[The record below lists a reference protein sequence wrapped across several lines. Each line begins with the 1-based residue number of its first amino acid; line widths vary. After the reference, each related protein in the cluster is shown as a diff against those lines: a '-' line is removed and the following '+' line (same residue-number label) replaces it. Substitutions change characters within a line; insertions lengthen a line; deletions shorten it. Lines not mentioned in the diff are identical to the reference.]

1 MQEFNPILLLLVI
14 VVSVLCGAG
23 SFLHQRRTQRQKE
36 EGWLLELVTELVLAC
51 TAGLAALFLG
61 WWKEFPFPLTCLVV
75 MIASSN
81 GVAFKELGKNKL
93 VNFLN
98 NIGGKNG

>member
-1 MQEFNPILLLLVI
+1 MQEFNPILLLLVL

-36 EGWLLELVTELVLAC
+36 EGWLLELLTELILAC

-61 WWKEFPFPLTCLVV
+61 WWKEFPFPLTCLVAV
-75 MIASSN
+75 VASSN
-81 GVAFKELGKNKL
+81 GVAFKELSKNKII
-93 VNFLN
+93 NFFKN
-98 NIGGKNG
+98 GGKNG